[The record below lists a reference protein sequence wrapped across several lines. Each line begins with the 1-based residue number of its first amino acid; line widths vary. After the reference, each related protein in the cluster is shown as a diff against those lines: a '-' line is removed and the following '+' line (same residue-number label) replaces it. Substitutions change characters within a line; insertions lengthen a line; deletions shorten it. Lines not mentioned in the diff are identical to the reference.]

1 MSQDKTIEDYKIIL
15 LGNEEV
21 GKTVFFKKLL
31 TGEFRDKNIKSIGID
46 KKNYEFEINIENK
59 KVKKNKNLG
68 FNLYDLTGIEKF
80 RSITVTYIKHS
91 DGIIIMYDLT
101 NRNSFDSIENW
112 INIIKELIPSFDG
125 ITKYVIMLIGN
136 KLDLI
141 DDKIK
146 TRQVTEEEAKILCEK
161 HNIIWGGEKSFK
173 NMNKNEIEEM
183 MKEFIKEIYNK
194 IGEKI
199 IKKMKIPSSFKYER
213 RHHHIPKCIFF

>member
-141 DDKIK
+141 DDKVK

>member
-31 TGEFRDKNIKSIGID
+31 TGEYRDEYIKTIGLEIKN
-46 KKNYEFEINIENK
+46 FEINISIENK
-59 KVKKNKNLG
+59 KVKENKSLG
-68 FNLYDLTGIEKF
+68 FKLFDLTGIEKF
-80 RSITVTYIKHS
+80 RSITVTYTKSS

-101 NRNSFDSIENW
+101 NRNSFDSVEYW
-112 INIIKELIPSFDG
+112 INIVKERIPLEDG
-125 ITKYVIMLIGN
+125 IAKYVIMLIGN

-141 DDKIK
+141 DDKVK

-194 IGEKI
+194 NSEKI